1 MENINYGEYFRLL
14 LKLYKI
20 SQAELGKYIGLS
32 QRQISRYITNEG
44 SYKSEYLSKILS
56 GIEDIANDLI
66 NPYRYEG
73 IDNGKALIKL
83 ELPKNEL
90 ECNVLIQQ
98 LNQKIEH
105 NDTFQI
111 EDVHSEEYQA
121 LQHRWYL
128 YQKIS
133 DIWMEIAAEKILY
146 WNKMRDHLLDTEELE
161 INFIKSYRLMPPRT
175 QNIIDELLESET
187 LNWNTYRNHNS
198 ICNRITSLL
207 HLSEYNSELSKI
219 IDHKKINEFN
229 GVDRITTLNDFVD
242 YCYDKHIDSYSTL
255 SKFETIYSFSGKE
268 WFLAMKYRFWIL
280 NHPNQSLQDLIYFI
294 NRMEN
299 EKC

>member
-20 SQAELGKYIGLS
+20 SQAELGEYIGLS

-83 ELPKNEL
+83 ELPKNKS
-90 ECNVLIQQ
+90 ECEEFIRQ

-121 LQHRWYL
+121 FQHRWYL

-146 WNKMRDHLLDTEELE
+146 WNKMRDYLLDTEVLE
-161 INFIKSYRLMPPRT
+161 ISFIESYRLMPPST
-175 QNIIDELLESET
+175 QNIIDSA
-187 LNWNTYRNHNS
+187 
-198 ICNRITSLL
+198 SLL
-207 HLSEYNSELSKI
+207 CANAVIGDMPITAAIPTAIPPMHLFVIAVLISVRLILIIFDLLHILIFISVCICHIRSRAAVAFRHCTLGSLSI
-219 IDHKKINEFN
+219 
-229 GVDRITTLNDFVD
+229 
-242 YCYDKHIDSYSTL
+242 
-255 SKFETIYSFSGKE
+255 
-268 WFLAMKYRFWIL
+268 
-280 NHPNQSLQDLIYFI
+280 QQ
-294 NRMEN
+294 
-299 EKC
+299 